1 MKKLGIILTAA
12 VVLFAF
18 AIPAFA
24 AEDTITGEFT
34 FGAMTPFDADKG
46 AIGFS
51 NMYADVSLAVDDYNT
66 VLFELAGSKVFTQ
79 SVIASIDPTAADPAD
94 MVTMGAIFSVPY
106 FQLETDVGGAL
117 GLPIDLTNTAGLTSL
132 WSRKYEVTGHAY
144 ERTKVRSAIDPL
156 AWKFAVGTDMV
167 TATFALG
174 FGEGADTLNDI
185 GVLVDVPEVGP
196 ASLEAFYLVQDNA
209 DYKGKFGIDAK
220 ATDLVGGMLG
230 VAAGFMYDTLL
241 EGWAYGVGAS
251 VVYEPVTA
259 GVSLN
264 GDDTDTIDLLGIDI
278 DAALTDTYG
287 ATVAVGMDLDGTA
300 DAFQGADISAYAKTG
315 AATWRVGYVITDG
328 NGYTYGCAV
337 GGPDGGLYLN
347 ADIDF

>member
-24 AEDTITGEFT
+24 AEDT
-34 FGAMTPFDADKG
+34 DKG

-132 WSRKYEVTGHAY
+132 WSRKYEVT
-144 ERTKVRSAIDPL
+144 
-156 AWKFAVGTDMV
+156 AVGHRSSCM
-167 TATFALG
+167 
-174 FGEGADTLNDI
+174 
-185 GVLVDVPEVGP
+185 EVR
-196 ASLEAFYLVQDNA
+196 
-209 DYKGKFGIDAK
+209 
-220 ATDLVGGMLG
+220 
-230 VAAGFMYDTLL
+230 
-241 EGWAYGVGAS
+241 GWNRYGNRHFR
-251 VVYEPVTA
+251 TR
-259 GVSLN
+259 L
-264 GDDTDTIDLLGIDI
+264 
-278 DAALTDTYG
+278 
-287 ATVAVGMDLDGTA
+287 
-300 DAFQGADISAYAKTG
+300 
-315 AATWRVGYVITDG
+315 R
-328 NGYTYGCAV
+328 
-337 GGPDGGLYLN
+337 
-347 ADIDF
+347 